1 MTGTRTFITGD
12 GCTIAYRLDGEAGR
26 PVLVLSNSIATTHS
40 MWDGQ
45 IADLARTF
53 QVLRY
58 DTRGHGLSDAPAGAW
73 SLDRLGRDVLELT
86 DALGIDRFHF
96 CGLSLGGF
104 VGQWLGVRAPERL
117 DRLILSNTS
126 PYLGPA
132 PQWDALINTV
142 LGARDMSALAD
153 MFMGN
158 WFPEHMRTHQPKI
171 VERFRAMVI
180 ATSPE
185 GLAGCFAV
193 VRDAD
198 LRRTNALVTVPT
210 LVIGGT
216 DDTVTLASHSEQIAE
231 TIPGARLVLLPG
243 VHMLN
248 VERAKDFIELVTTFL
263 SNDSLRV
270 SRTLMRNSIAR
281 RDAAHSHAIP

>member
-12 GCTIAYRLDGEAGR
+12 GCKIAYRLDGEAGR
-26 PVLVLSNSIATTHS
+26 PVLVLSNSIATTHL

-53 QVLRY
+53 HLLRY

-86 DALGIDRFHF
+86 DALGIERFHF

-117 DRLILSNTS
+117 GRLVLSNTS

-132 PQWDALINTV
+132 PQWDALIKTV
-142 LGARDMSALAD
+142 LSERDMAAMAD
-153 MFMGN
+153 MFMRN
-158 WFPEHMRTHQPKI
+158 WFPQHMREHQPEI
-171 VERFRAMVI
+171 VERFRAMVM

-198 LRRTNALVTVPT
+198 LRRTNALVPVPT
-210 LVIGGT
+210 LVIGGA

-231 TIPGARLVLLPG
+231 SIPGARLVILPG

-248 VERAKDFIELVTTFL
+248 VEQAKDFIELVTAFL
-263 SNDSLRV
+263 SNDPLQNASPTRAGL
-270 SRTLMRNSIAR
+270 
-281 RDAAHSHAIP
+281 

>member
-12 GCTIAYRLDGEAGR
+12 GCNIAYRLDGEAGH
-26 PVLVLSNSIATTHS
+26 PVLVLSNSIATTHL

-45 IADLARTF
+45 IADLAQVF

-86 DALGIDRFHF
+86 NALGIERFHF

-104 VGQWLGVRAPERL
+104 IGQWLGVRAPERL

-132 PQWDALINTV
+132 PQWDRLINTV
-142 LGARDMSALAD
+142 LDKRDMSAMAD

-158 WFPEHMRTHQPKI
+158 WFPQHMRTHQPEI
-171 VERFRAMVI
+171 VERFRAMVM

-216 DDTVTLASHSEQIAE
+216 DDTVTLANHSEQIAE

-248 VERAKDFIELVTTFL
+248 VEQAEDFIELVTTFL
-263 SNDSLRV
+263 TNDPLFE
-270 SRTLMRNSIAR
+270 SRTLIRNSIER